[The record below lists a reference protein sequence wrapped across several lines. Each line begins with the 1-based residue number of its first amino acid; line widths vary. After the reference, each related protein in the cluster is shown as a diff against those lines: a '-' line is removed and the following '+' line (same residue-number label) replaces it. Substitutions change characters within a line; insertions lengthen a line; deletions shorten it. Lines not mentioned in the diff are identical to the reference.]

1 MKKSILYFAVL
12 LGAICLALASCKKPE
27 GDDLDDLVL
36 SNDTVGMFHLGA
48 VGNVDYADFTISYAL
63 AKEAQIEKLELHWF
77 EKPLDSLAPDTP
89 EVPVDSTGTGDTV
102 VGRASYQDAVQV
114 LVEKET
120 ILETGWARHYQAF
133 GLKPGTTY
141 CYFLVVEDL
150 LGHKTSDTLEFTTTT
165 IADATMFTKVTTD
178 SARLVAS
185 QPCFYGSV
193 NTHWRALDET
203 KGFVLG
209 IRYGL
214 TLDTLDQVLTNF
226 VIDVPASGTITQPAG
241 GGDRIDCVF
250 HCAAPVMDSCWY
262 QAFVV
267 DSWGNEFFA
276 DTILQYS
283 TEAPKAVW
291 VKNPQI
297 GGSTQVTLNG
307 NSDYK
312 GGEDVSMKKR
322 GFCWAKHPNATL
334 SDSVWYDPAQP
345 LEWLKKYEY
354 HLTGLDPATNYYC
367 KVFLVLDDADSTTCY
382 SEEKM
387 FTTLSPVELT
397 MRDPS
402 NITAHTADLTAVVG
416 ATDLQVEERMFLWR
430 KINGPTDTGVLTFAN
445 AGENVMGGQPH
456 EDGTFTATLEGL
468 EVKQEY
474 VVGAYI
480 KLKNGEESFSNTKR
494 FTPEEK

>member
-1 MKKSILYFAVL
+1 M
-12 LGAICLALASCKKPE
+12 GAICLALASCKKPE

-36 SNDTVGMFHLGA
+36 SNDTVGMLHLGA
-48 VGNVDYADFTISYAL
+48 VGNVDYADFTISNAL
-63 AKEAQIEKLELHWF
+63 AKKVQIEKLELHWF
-77 EKPLDSLAPDTP
+77 EKPLDSLVPDTP

-102 VGRASYQDAVQV
+102 GVRASYQDVIRLLIENPTTLEV
-114 LVEKET
+114 GWEK
-120 ILETGWARHYQAF
+120 HYRLF
-133 GLKPGTTY
+133 GLKPGTSY

-150 LGHKTSDTLEFTTTT
+150 LGRKTSDTLEFATKT
-165 IADATMFTKVTTD
+165 IADATMFTRVTAD
-178 SARLVAS
+178 SVRLVES

-193 NTHWRALDET
+193 NTHWRALEESVMNPDST
-203 KGFVLG
+203 FTDGFVLG
-209 IRYGL
+209 FQYGL
-214 TLDTLDQVLTNF
+214 TADTLDQVLTNY
-226 VIDVPASGTITQPAG
+226 VIDYPASGFISEPAE
-241 GGDRIDCVF
+241 GDMVFCVF

-262 QAFVV
+262 RAYVR
-267 DSWGNEFFA
+267 DSWGNEFVS

-291 VKNPQI
+291 WKDPQV
-297 GGSTQVTLNG
+297 GGSTQVTLYG
-307 NSDYK
+307 NSSYK
-312 GGEDVSMKKR
+312 GGDDMSMKKR
-322 GFCWAKHPNATL
+322 GFCWAKHPNVTL
-334 SDSVWYDPAQP
+334 SDSVWYDPEQP
-345 LEWLKKYEY
+345 LEWLKRYEY

-367 KVFLVLDDADSTTCY
+367 RVFLVLDGADSTTRY

-416 ATDLQVEERMFLWR
+416 ATDLQVEERTFLWR

-456 EDGTFTATLEGL
+456 DDGTFTATLVGL
-468 EVKQEY
+468 EEKQEY

-480 KLKNGEESFSNTKR
+480 KLKNGEERFSNTKR
-494 FTPEEK
+494 FTPEEE